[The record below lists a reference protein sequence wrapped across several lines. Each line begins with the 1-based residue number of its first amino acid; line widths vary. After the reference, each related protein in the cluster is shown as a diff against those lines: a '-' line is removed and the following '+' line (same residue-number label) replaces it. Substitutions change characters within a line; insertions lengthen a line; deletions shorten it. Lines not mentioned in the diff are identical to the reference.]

1 MCMKKILS
9 GIMLIIVLCQCN
21 SSDDNAKE
29 KKAFSPG
36 DRAGADKTMID
47 LSASKLIPEL
57 VCQRWDNKED
67 YEDVKNVSDKLEIP
81 FRGFYLFNDGSM
93 VKDPRDN
100 MVPGSWAYDDKA
112 KLLQFNLQNG
122 TTEKYIIR
130 AVGYDEL
137 VLSKPGKD
145 APLIKYMADGFLHKD
160 LHNDPF
166 YAPNM
171 LWRAKPKAAEGD
183 AAIHKRVKDCLHF
196 YYLYYTDNDKRNAPV
211 ISFYGLPG
219 CFIWYAGGIHLKKEE
234 KLDKAWT
241 NIFYNAADASK
252 AYVILD
258 KMITKKYKWDK
269 DVSNWVKQNAGVLKQ
284 MEQKIDSL

>member
-9 GIMLIIVLCQCN
+9 GIILVMALCQCN
-21 SSDDNAKE
+21 SSTGNE
-29 KKAFSPG
+29 KDKKIFSPG
-36 DRAGADKTMID
+36 DRAGADKSMVD
-47 LSASKLIPEL
+47 LSDSKLIPKL

-67 YEDVKNVSDKLEIP
+67 YEDVKDVSDKLEIP

-93 VKDPRDN
+93 VKNPRDN
-100 MVPGSWAYDDKA
+100 MVQGKWAYDDKT
-112 KLLQFNLQNG
+112 KLLQFTLVNG
-122 TTEKYIIR
+122 TTEQYIIR

-137 VLSKPGKD
+137 VLAKPGKNT
-145 APLIKYMADGFLHKD
+145 PPVKYMADGFVHRD
-160 LHNDPF
+160 LLNDPF

-171 LWRAKPKAAEGD
+171 QWRVKPKAAEDD
-183 AAIHKRVKDCLHF
+183 AALHKRVKDCLHF
-196 YYLYYTDNDKRNAPV
+196 YFLYYTDNDKRNAPV

-234 KLDKAWT
+234 KLDKAWKK
-241 NIFYNAADASK
+241 IFYNDADASK

-269 DVSNWVKQNAGVLKQ
+269 EENNWVKQNAGVLKQ
-284 MEQKIDSL
+284 MEEKIDSL